1 MPNKYEKHYFS
12 EEEYSI
18 LEKRDDGRP
27 DRIVQEDQIGYLEWL
42 ADGNIAEV
50 FPYTYVPEVVTLEEL
65 RDRKIKEIADA
76 RYAEETKSVQLEN
89 GAVVNTDRES
99 QALLTGASLASL
111 FKFLGPNLPPEMAP
125 LLATLPDEIDWKCA
139 EGWEKV
145 TDAQVIYSALMVRG
159 HVQACFSKE
168 KLLNEMV
175 NQAYQSGDAD
185 AIKRISWNMELA

>member
-12 EEEYSI
+12 EEGYNI

-42 ADGNIAEV
+42 AGGNTAEV
-50 FPYTYVPEVVTLEEL
+50 FPYNYVPEVVSLEDL

-76 RYAEETKSVQLEN
+76 RYAEETKSLQLAN
-89 GAVVNTDRES
+89 GATVNTDRES

-125 LLATLPDEIDWKCA
+125 LLAGLPDTIDWKCA
-139 EGWEKV
+139 EGWEQI

-159 HVQACFSKE
+159 HVQACFTRE
-168 KLLNEMV
+168 KILNEMV
-175 NQAYQSGDAD
+175 IQAYQAGDAE
-185 AIKRISWNMELA
+185 AIKSISWDMELA